1 MSNQFEAF
9 IVIAAIEFI
18 ADFALSGGASFE
30 KQVGSWG
37 SLERRWYQA
46 AFFEEVIELE
56 KDFFFAKV
64 LEREKFVNS
73 GCVISVIDAETDVIT
88 HDAPRA
94 LGKFI
99 YIVPALLDRS
109 AAIKAVLINV
119 HRGAFKLDY
128 GTDLRF
134 SVCAKDADCG
144 VCLSSVYKVF
154 LLEVPQVFTL
164 GEESVT
170 EGIAKDIFA
179 ELALDSCFFHFVEFA
194 AGFNVGP
201 FADYLVGIL
210 GLLLK
215 EFFRFLLKKIRQ
227 EKWAETAGFAV
238 AGFV

>member
-1 MSNQFEAF
+1 MSNQLKAF
-9 IVIAAIEFI
+9 IVVTAIKFI

-88 HDAPRA
+88 HDAPRT

-109 AAIKAVLINV
+109 AAIKAVLIDV
-119 HRGAFKLDY
+119 HRGAFKLYYGADY
-128 GTDLRF
+128 RF
-134 SVCAKDADCG
+134 FVGAENADCG
-144 VCLSSVYKVF
+144 VCLSSVDRVF

-164 GEESVT
+164 REEGVT
-170 EGIAKDIFA
+170 ECIAKNILT
-179 ELALDSCFFHFVEFA
+179 ELALDDRFVHFVEFA
-194 AGFNVGP
+194 AGFEVGP

-227 EKWAETAGFAV
+227 E
-238 AGFV
+238 